1 MAESKKLVR
10 DLPSKSITSEKA
22 ADVKGGAKAS
32 KQAGPKSSKGA
43 AKFAG
48 LRATVRAR

>member
-10 DLPSKSITSEKA
+10 DLPSKSITAEKA
-22 ADVKGGAKAS
+22 ADVKGGAKAT
-32 KQAGPKSSKGA
+32 KQAGAKSTSA

-48 LRATVRAR
+48 VRARVRAR